1 MGARRHLPHLQ
12 DLHQRIAI
20 LTKIANISTSA
31 GSRFFQISEGFSVGS
46 TQIAALHYIR
56 GFFAT
61 CTIASQLLVS
71 VSVASTSSYLV
82 RVNTTSDCLIRA
94 LHLTFLFYFTDN
106 STNSAYIY
114 GGDTSTYSETSVN
127 VVTYTRSLANY
138 SNTVFIMGLGGFFCF
153 NFASSYTLGWS
164 VISFINNTA
173 SIQFNRFNWQSV
185 YYTYFQIGQ
194 KMQNTPIPTP
204 SVVPQTPTNSTA
216 QNTANAASP

>member
-1 MGARRHLPHLQ
+1 MGARRHIPGLQ
-12 DLHQRIAI
+12 DIHQRIAI
-20 LTKIANISTSA
+20 ITKITNISTSA
-31 GSRFFQISEGFSVGS
+31 GSRFFQISEGFLAGT
-46 TQIAALHYIR
+46 TQIAALHFIR

-82 RVNTTSDCLIRA
+82 RVNTTSDCLIRT

-106 STNSAYIY
+106 ATNSAYIY

-127 VVTYTRSLANY
+127 VVTYTRNLANY
-138 SNTVFIMGLGGFFCF
+138 SNTVFIMALGGFFCF
-153 NFASSYTLGWS
+153 NFASTYTLGWS
-164 VISFINNTA
+164 VISFMNNTA
-173 SIQFNRFNWQSV
+173 SIQFNRFNWQAV

-194 KMQNTPIPTP
+194 KVQNTVTPTPTPTTP

-216 QNTANAASP
+216 